1 MTTAAKTASHYLI
14 LTADEV
20 LMSDTSSDMQDD
32 AMACEHRGVAYTAF
46 VVFTD
51 GTRGEVLA

>member
-1 MTTAAKTASHYLI
+1 MTASHYLI
-14 LTADEV
+14 VTADDE
-20 LMSDTSSDMQDD
+20 LRADTSSDMQDD

-51 GTRGEVLA
+51 GTRREVAA